1 MAGEPKRPFSVPSPY
16 AVLAIV
22 IVIAALATWLLPAG
36 RYDTLR
42 WDDASASLVVA
53 SPEGERALPASQAT
67 LDSLGIRITLEKFES
82 GAIRRPVAIPGTF
95 RREAK
100 SVQGFLAVL
109 RAPIRGLYDA
119 IDVVLFVLVIGGFIE
134 VFSRSGAFE
143 VGIGLLA
150 KRFAGRETWLIV
162 IMTTLFAAGGTIFG
176 MAEETIA
183 FYPLLVP
190 IFLAAGFD
198 VVVPLAVIFVG
209 AGMGFTAST
218 VNPFATIIASD
229 AAGVS
234 WTVGITGRLLMLV
247 LGLVLCISY
256 IARYARRVKA
266 DPTSSL
272 VWGAVDVSKI
282 PAAASR
288 PTGEHASMNWRVRVL
303 LGLFALTFA
312 VMIFGVSRL
321 GWWFE
326 EMTTLFLGAA
336 ILVGILRGGGEKAFT
351 AAFVK
356 GAESLLGVALII
368 GIARGVTVIL
378 NDGQISGTLLFYS
391 AQGVEGMPGT
401 AFIVALML
409 VFAGL
414 SLFISSSSGMA
425 VLTMPIM
432 GSLATVVGVPSEQI
446 VNAYLYGFGIMQLL
460 APTGMILPSLA
471 MVDVPFS
478 TWIRF
483 VTPLMLMLALLAA
496 AFLAVGVAV

>member
-1 MAGEPKRPFSVPSPY
+1 VFAVPSPY
-16 AVLAIV
+16 AVLALV
-22 IVIAALATWLLPAG
+22 IVLAALATWLMPAG
-36 RYDTLR
+36 RYDTIR
-42 WDDASASLVVA
+42 YDDAGGRMVLATPA
-53 SPEGERALPASQAT
+53 GERELEPSQAV
-67 LDSLGIRITLEKFES
+67 LDSLGVRIALDKFTG
-82 GAIRRPVAIPGTF
+82 GAIRRPVAIPGTYEP
-95 RREAK
+95 REN

-143 VGIGLLA
+143 VGIGILA
-150 KRFAGRETWLIV
+150 RRFTGRETWLIV

-190 IFLAAGFD
+190 IFLAAGYD
-198 VVVPLAVIFVG
+198 VIVPLAVIFAG
-209 AGMGFTAST
+209 AGIGYMAST

-234 WTVGITGRLLMLV
+234 WTVGITGRLLML
-247 LGLVLCISY
+247 GLSLALCIAY

-266 DPTSSL
+266 DPASSL
-272 VWGAVDVSKI
+272 VRGIVDPAKV

-288 PTGEHASMNWRVRVL
+288 PAGEHAAMSGRVRL
-303 LGLFALTFA
+303 LLSLFALTFA

-326 EMTTLFLGAA
+326 EMTALFLAAA
-336 ILVGILRGGGEKAFT
+336 ILVGVIRGGGEKAFME
-351 AAFVK
+351 AFVK
-356 GAESLLGVALII
+356 GAEALLGVALII
-368 GIARGVTVIL
+368 GIARGVTVVM
-378 NDGQISGTLLFYS
+378 NDGQISGTLLYYS
-391 AQGVEGMPGT
+391 VQAVDGMPRT
-401 AFIVALML
+401 AFIIALML
-409 VFAGL
+409 VFGGL

-432 GSLATVVGVPSEQI
+432 GALATVVGVPSEQI
-446 VNAYLYGFGIMQLL
+446 VNAYLYGFGIMQLV
-460 APTGMILPSLA
+460 APTGMVLPSLA

-483 VTPLMLMLALLAA
+483 IAPLMLLLALLAA
-496 AFLAVGVAV
+496 IFLAVGVTV

>member
-1 MAGEPKRPFSVPSPY
+1 MTRARKRALAVPSPY
-16 AVLAIV
+16 AVLALV

-36 RYDTLR
+36 RYDMLR
-42 WDDASASLVVA
+42 YDEARARLVVE
-53 SPEGERALPASQAT
+53 SPEGERVLPATQAT
-67 LDSLGIRITLEKFES
+67 LDSLGVRIALAKFEA
-82 GAIRRPVAIPGTF
+82 GAIRRPVAIPGTY
-95 RREAK
+95 RREDK
-100 SVQGFLAVL
+100 SAQGFLAVL
-109 RAPIRGLYDA
+109 RAPIRGLYEA

-143 VGIGLLA
+143 VGIGILA
-150 KRFAGRETWLIV
+150 RRFAGREMWLIV
-162 IMTTLFAAGGTIFG
+162 ILTSLFAAGGTIYG

-198 VVVPLAVIFVG
+198 VIVPLAVIFVG
-209 AGMGFTAST
+209 AGVGFMAST

-229 AAGVS
+229 AAGVG
-234 WTVGITGRLLMLV
+234 WTVGITGRLLMLA
-247 LGLVLCISY
+247 LGLVVCIAY
-256 IARYARRVKA
+256 ITRYARRVKA
-266 DPTSSL
+266 DPTTSL
-272 VWGAVDVSKI
+272 VPGMVDVTKV

-288 PTGEHASMNWRVRVL
+288 PGNDHAPMTWRVRL
-303 LGLFALTFA
+303 LLAVFALTFA

-326 EMTTLFLGAA
+326 EMTTLFLGSA
-336 ILVGILRGGGEKAFT
+336 ILVGIVRGGGEKAFMD
-351 AAFVK
+351 AFVK
-356 GAESLLGVALII
+356 GAASLLGVALII
-368 GIARGVTVIL
+368 GIARGVTVVL
-378 NDGQISGTLLFYS
+378 NDGQISGTLLYHS
-391 AQGVEGMPGT
+391 SQAVQGMPRT
-401 AFIVALML
+401 AFVLALML
-409 VFAGL
+409 VFGGL

-471 MVDVPFS
+471 MVDVPYS

-483 VTPLMLMLALLAA
+483 VTPLMAMLAVLAA
-496 AFLAVGVAV
+496 IFLAAGVMA